1 MARLACTLA
10 LLCLLA
16 MQAVTAQEPPA
27 ATASAASAAA
37 PASEAA
43 SEPAP
48 PPPPSCSQ
56 LSARAAAADLRATTA
71 QSQGRD
77 LAELAQLVDEAVKQW
92 TLASVG
98 CEGHARERAQ
108 RNLADNEKTRAALA
122 ERLASG
128 SQCEV
133 SHRDAASVQD
143 MAVKAFGERRWPDA
157 AMLYRKAETLW
168 DLAAE
173 NCSGLQQQVAV
184 KRREQSEIDGHN
196 AEYCAPLFDKARDY
210 TQKFRSAT
218 AGGLALPERQ
228 QQSQIAETLWRD
240 AVRQCRGTALELAG
254 NNAAALARERGTP
267 WVATQLPGAVAAA
280 PAAAAASNPV
290 PVAAAKPA
298 TKPVA
303 APVPVPAP
311 APSPAVVAKPAAVA
325 TVAVAA
331 EAKEVDLRA
340 GDTRYKGLF
349 TREEGQVLSGSGRV
363 EWANGDVYEG
373 PLVRNERHGQ
383 GTLTW
388 ANGQRYSG
396 EWVHDKATG
405 QGKLHFANG
414 NDYEGSVV
422 DGVPQGE
429 GQLRYASGDIY
440 KGPLTQGLANGRG
453 VYTWANGQRYEG
465 EWVNDKPNGQGRLR
479 FVNGNLYEGTVVDG
493 IPKGRGRMVFASGD
507 VYEGTFANGLADGEG
522 NYQWKSGD
530 RYKGGWAAG
539 RKQGRGLFVWA
550 SGDQWEGEF
559 KNDERTEDG
568 VLTRKDDIPP
578 PAAEAK

>member
-1 MARLACTLA
+1 MRRRLSGAVLLLLGLLA
-10 LLCLLA
+10 LPAA
-16 MQAVTAQEPPA
+16 MAQEPPA
-27 ATASAASAAA
+27 A
-37 PASEAA
+37 AA

-48 PPPPSCSQ
+48 APLPLPPSCGQ
-56 LSARAAAADLRATTA
+56 LSARAAGADLRATTA

-77 LAELAQLVDEAVKQW
+77 LAELAQLVDEAIRQW
-92 TLASVG
+92 TLAELG
-98 CEGHARERAQ
+98 CEAHARERAH
-108 RNLADNEKTRAALA
+108 RNLLDNQKTRAALA
-122 ERLASG
+122 ERLAAG

-173 NCSGLQQQVAV
+173 NCSGPQQQVAM
-184 KRREQSEIDGHN
+184 KRREQSEIDAHN
-196 AEYCAPLFDKARDY
+196 AEFCAPLFDRAREY

-240 AVRQCRGTALELAG
+240 AVRQCRGSALELAG

-267 WVATQLPGAVAAA
+267 WVATSPPG
-280 PAAAAASNPV
+280 AAAAAPVVAAASSPV
-290 PVAAAKPA
+290 PVAAARPSAKP
-298 TKPVA
+298 
-303 APVPVPAP
+303 APVPVP
-311 APSPAVVAKPAAVA
+311 VVQKPVAAAAAAV
-325 TVAVAA
+325 A

-340 GDTRYKGLF
+340 GDTRYRGQF
-349 TREEGQVLSGSGRV
+349 TREEGQVLSGAGRV

-388 ANGQRYSG
+388 ASGQRYTG

-405 QGKLHFANG
+405 QGRLHFPNG

-422 DGVPQGE
+422 DGVPHGE
-429 GQLRYASGDIY
+429 GQMRYASGDVY
-440 KGPLTQGLANGRG
+440 QGPLTQGLANGRG

-465 EWVNDKPNGQGRLR
+465 DWVKDKPNGQGRLR
-479 FVNGNLYEGTVVDG
+479 FANGNLYEGAIIDG
-493 IPKGRGRMVFASGD
+493 IPNGRGRMVFASGD
-507 VYEGTFANGLADGEG
+507 VYEGGFANGLADGQG
-522 NYQWKSGD
+522 HYQWKSGD
-530 RYKGGWAAG
+530 RYQGAWAAG

-559 KNDERTEDG
+559 KDDERSENG
-568 VLTRKDDIPP
+568 ALTRKDDIPP
-578 PAAEAK
+578 AAAEAK